1 MGEQVNHTD
10 TGRSVALVCMLAG
23 VVLVIAINPRGVYDP
38 WELTF
43 ALCVLFLCGSA
54 AAFLYF
60 HLRLISNGPSRTR
73 DQVRPTE

>member
-1 MGEQVNHTD
+1 MGEPVTHRE

-23 VVLVIAINPRGVYDP
+23 VVLVITCIINPRGVYDP

-54 AAFLYF
+54 AALIFF
-60 HLRLISNGPSRTR
+60 HLRLSSNRSPGTGN
-73 DQVRPTE
+73 